1 MGELH
6 ALPDRHSL
14 HFVDAAT
21 SSDMRV
27 TSHFDSGVFVV
38 SLWHGSGCVGTAKL
52 EPTEAA
58 RLVSHITEGL
68 ASLAAVP
75 RGVET
80 AEASAVQTRWRAW
93 LRKLSPPPR
102 NR

>member
-6 ALPDRHSL
+6 ALPDRHRL
-14 HFVDAAT
+14 HFVDEAT

-38 SLWHGSGCVGTAKL
+38 SLWNRSACVGTAKL
-52 EPTEAA
+52 EPNEAA

-68 ASLAAVP
+68 ASLATVP
-75 RGVET
+75 RGVDA
-80 AEASAVQTRWRAW
+80 AESSAIQTRWNAW
-93 LRKLSPPPR
+93 LRKLLPPSR
-102 NR
+102 NG

>member
-1 MGELH
+1 MGDLH
-6 ALPDRHSL
+6 ALPDRHSQ
-14 HFVDAAT
+14 HFVDGAT

-38 SLWHGSGCVGTAKL
+38 SLWRDSACVGTAKL
-52 EPTEAA
+52 EPSEAA

-68 ASLAAVP
+68 ASLATVP
-75 RGVET
+75 RGVSA
-80 AEASAVQTRWRAW
+80 AEATASQTRGRAW
-93 LRKLSPPPR
+93 LRKLLPLPR